1 MVPTT
6 LVNVPRTFDK
16 ESQQSEEV
24 GTKVGDSYFTVSS
37 AQCVFAIPLIE
48 ATDEELM
55 YLVEKSG
62 AFSFWENPEEDIYTL
77 EDGSPLQ

>member
-1 MVPTT
+1 MAPIA
-6 LVNVPRTFDK
+6 LVNVPKVFDK
-16 ESQQSEEV
+16 EPQQSEEV
-24 GTKVGDSYFTVSS
+24 GTKVGDSYFTIS
-37 AQCVFAIPLIE
+37 AQFVCAIPLIE

-62 AFSFWENPEEDIYTL
+62 AFSFWESPEEDVYTL

>member
-1 MVPTT
+1 MAPTFPFT
-6 LVNVPRTFDK
+6 VTKAFDK
-16 ESQQSEEV
+16 ESQQCEEV
-24 GTKVGDSYFTVSS
+24 GTKVGDSYFTIS
-37 AQCVFAIPLIE
+37 AQFVFVAPLIE

-62 AFSFWENPEEDIYTL
+62 AFAFWESPEEDIYTL

>member
-1 MVPTT
+1 MLSEA
-6 LVNVPRTFDK
+6 LVNLPKVFDK
-16 ESQQSEEV
+16 QAGQCEEI
-24 GTKVGDSYFTVSS
+24 GTVAGDSYFTIFAQIVFLSS
-37 AQCVFAIPLIE
+37 LVE

-62 AFSFWENPEEDIYTL
+62 ALSFWESAEEDVYTL

>member
-1 MVPTT
+1 MAPTA
-6 LVNVPRTFDK
+6 LINVPRAFDK
-16 ESQQSEEV
+16 ETRQSEEV
-24 GTKVGDSYFTVSS
+24 GTKVGDSYFTIS
-37 AQCVFAIPLIE
+37 AQFVFAIPLIE

-62 AFSFWENPEEDIYTL
+62 AFSFWESPEEDIYTL